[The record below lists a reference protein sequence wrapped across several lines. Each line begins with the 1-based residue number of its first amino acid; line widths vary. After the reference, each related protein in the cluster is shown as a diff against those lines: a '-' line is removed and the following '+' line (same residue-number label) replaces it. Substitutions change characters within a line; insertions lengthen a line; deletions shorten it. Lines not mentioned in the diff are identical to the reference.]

1 MPSTSGPLSV
11 ALRRAFIV
19 SSAICTIACGSGES
33 GNTPREKDPEAAAQP
48 MSKSQQ
54 LAHEAARRLRKNAAE
69 VHSPADGQGR
79 VWLEPDPS
87 DPDPLRVGSSHRFRF
102 AYEAGPLGIAEGGA
116 LYFQAPP
123 SFGWSRIQPT
133 MSDLA
138 GYTTFSTTADGVKL
152 EAGKME
158 NPYLLPIVVRGRALR
173 AGERIEVVYGAG
185 ERLAQVD
192 RFAEKGERFWF
203 YVDGDGDKTREAIW
217 DSPSVDILPGP
228 AAQLELFLPATAR
241 PGDTVPISAALLD
254 AAGNRTDGEAA
265 RLVFVDP
272 PSSLE
277 LPAEMHFDPT
287 QRGVARVTVPV
298 VGEGV
303 VRLRARVE
311 RDHDLPP
318 LEGESNPML
327 VQADAPRILWA
338 DLHGHTNWSDGT
350 GVPEDYLL
358 YARDVAALDVAA
370 LTDHD
375 HWGTPWFDKSPER
388 WQATRDLVAK
398 YYDPGRFVTVLGF
411 EWTSWDYGHRHVL
424 YFDQSGD
431 VLSSIDAKTETP
443 TELWQALRGRNA
455 MTIAHH
461 SAGGPVPIDWSFA
474 PDPELEPVTEVAS
487 VHGSSE
493 AEDTPLPIYDVVPGH
508 WIRDQLTRGYRLGFI
523 GSGDSHDGHPGLPQL
538 AAPSGGLAGVIA
550 DDRTRESVATA
561 LRARRTFA
569 TNGPRMLL
577 RVSLGGRRM
586 GELVSLVD
594 LAKAASANEEVE
606 LVAQVIAP
614 KPLARIDVIHNRQ
627 VVESLDAEGRREVLA
642 RWSVPPLDTG
652 DFVYVRAV
660 QQDGGAAWSSPW
672 FIE

>member
-1 MPSTSGPLSV
+1 VL
-11 ALRRAFIV
+11 ARAFIISFAV
-19 SSAICTIACGSGES
+19 SALACGSGES
-33 GNTPREKDPEAAAQP
+33 QVTPAQKDPEAAAQP
-48 MSKSQQ
+48 MSKSQR
-54 LAHEAARRLRKNAAE
+54 LAMDVARRLRANQLE
-69 VHSPADGQGR
+69 VHSPADGKGTVQL
-79 VWLEPDPS
+79 VPDPN
-87 DPDPLRVGSSHRFRF
+87 DPGPLRASSFHRFRF
-102 AYEAGPLGIAEGGA
+102 VYEAGPLGIAEGGA
-116 LYFQAPP
+116 VYFQAPP
-123 SFGWSRIQPT
+123 SFGWSRIQPAV
-133 MSDLA
+133 DDVA
-138 GYTTFSTTADGVKL
+138 GYTTFSTTADGVRL
-152 EAGKME
+152 EPGKME

-173 AGERIEVVYGAG
+173 AGEQIEVVYGAG
-185 ERLAQVD
+185 DRLAQVD
-192 RFAEKGERFWF
+192 RYAERGERFWF
-203 YVDGDGDKTREAIW
+203 HVDGDGDSTRETIW
-217 DSPSVDILPGP
+217 NSPSVDILPN
-228 AAQLELFLPATAR
+228 AATQLLLFLPATAR
-241 PGDTVPISAALLD
+241 PGDTVTLSAALVD
-254 AAGNRTDGEAA
+254 DVGDRTEGEAA
-265 RLVFVDP
+265 TLTFVDP
-272 PSSLE
+272 PEGLE
-277 LPAEMHFDPT
+277 LPSELRFDPA
-287 QRGVARVTVPV
+287 QHGVARATVTV

-303 VRLRARVE
+303 ARVKGRVDRGE
-311 RDHDLPP
+311 RGALSA
-318 LEGESNPML
+318 ESNPMY

-398 YYDPGRFVTVLGF
+398 YYDPGHFVTLLGF
-411 EWTSWDYGHRHVL
+411 EWTSWEYGHRHVI

-443 TELWQALRGRNA
+443 TQLWQALRGRNA

-493 AEDTPLPIYDVVPGH
+493 AADTPLPIYDAVPGH
-508 WIRDQLTRGYRLGFI
+508 WVREQLAKGYRLGFI

-538 AAPSGGLAGVIA
+538 AASSGGMAAIIA
-550 DDRTRESVATA
+550 DERTRESVAAA

-569 TNGPRMLL
+569 TNGPRILL
-577 RVSLGGRRM
+577 RTSLGGHRM
-586 GELVSLVD
+586 GELVSIVD
-594 LAKAASANEEVE
+594 LAKAAAANEDLE

-614 KPLARIDVIHNRQ
+614 LPIARIDVIHNRQ
-627 VVESLDAEGRREVLA
+627 VVESLDGEGRREILA
-642 RWSVPPLDTG
+642 RWSVPPLDSG

-660 QQDGGAAWSSPW
+660 QQNGGAAWSSPW

>member
-1 MPSTSGPLSV
+1 MPSTSGSLSA
-11 ALRRAFIV
+11 ALRCFFIA
-19 SSAICTIACGSGES
+19 SLAICPIACGSGES
-33 GNTPREKDPEAAAQP
+33 GNTPRDKDPEAAAQAL
-48 MSKSQQ
+48 SKSQQ
-54 LAHEAARRLRKNAAE
+54 LAIAAAKKLRKDAAE
-69 VHSPADGQGR
+69 VRSPSDGQGKVR
-79 VWLEPDPS
+79 LEPDAS
-87 DPDPLRVGSSHRFRF
+87 DPGPPRVGSFHRYRF
-102 AYEAGPLGIAEGGA
+102 TYEAGPLGIAEGGA
-116 LYFQAPP
+116 LYFQAP
-123 SFGWSRIQPT
+123 FAWGWSRIQPT
-133 MSDLA
+133 ASDLP
-138 GYTTFSTTADGVKL
+138 GYTTFSTDAAGVRL

-158 NPYLLPIVVRGRALR
+158 NGWLLPIVVRGRALR
-173 AGERIEVVYGAG
+173 AGEHIEVVYGASDK
-185 ERLAQVD
+185 LAQVD
-192 RFAEKGERFWF
+192 RFAEKAERFWF
-203 YVDGDGDKTREAIW
+203 SVDGDGDKIRGTID
-217 DSPSVDILPGP
+217 DSPSIDILPGP
-228 AAQLELFLPATAR
+228 AVQLELFLPATAR
-241 PGDTVPISAALLD
+241 PGDSVPITAALLD
-254 AAGNRTDGEAA
+254 DAGNRTDGEPAK
-265 RLVFVDP
+265 LVFLDP
-272 PSSLE
+272 PSGLE
-277 LPAEMHFDPT
+277 LPSEMHFDPT
-287 QRGVARVTVPV
+287 QRGVARAMAAV

-311 RDHDLPP
+311 RDHDLPA
-318 LEGESNPML
+318 LEAESNPML
-327 VQADAPRILWA
+327 VQADVPRILWA

-398 YYDPGRFVTVLGF
+398 YYDPGRFVTILGF

-443 TELWQALRGRNA
+443 TQLWQALRGRNA

-461 SAGGPVPIDWSFA
+461 SAGGPVPVDWSFA
-474 PDPELEPVTEVAS
+474 PDPVLEPVTEVAS

-493 AEDTPLPIYDVVPGH
+493 AEDTPLPIYDPVPGH
-508 WIRDQLTRGYRLGFI
+508 WVRDQLAKGYRLGFI

-538 AAPSGGLAGVIA
+538 AAPSGGLAGIIA
-550 DDRTRESVATA
+550 DDRTRESVAAA

-569 TNGPRMLL
+569 TNGARILL
-577 RVSLGGRRM
+577 RVSLGGHRM
-586 GELVSLVD
+586 GEVVSLVD
-594 LAKAASANEEVE
+594 LAKAASANEEIE

-614 KPLARIDVIHNRQ
+614 KPLARVDVIHNRQ
-627 VVESLDAEGRREVLA
+627 VVQSLDAEGRREILA